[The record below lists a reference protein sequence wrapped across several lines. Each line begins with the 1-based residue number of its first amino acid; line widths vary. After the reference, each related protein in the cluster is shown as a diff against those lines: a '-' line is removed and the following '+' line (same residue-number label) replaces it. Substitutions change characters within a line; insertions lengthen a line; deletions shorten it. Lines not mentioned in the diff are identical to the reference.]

1 MSIQIREPATWPG
14 ERPASRQ
21 RQRQHGGG
29 YVVAALVL
37 ALAVSGA
44 IGWYVLG
51 MAEVERRVEALARAS
66 VPGTV
71 TVSVTA
77 PAEYVIYLEDEA
89 ATADVQVRAFGPDGK
104 PVDLDLYGRELTYE
118 LPDRTG
124 SAFAHFTAR
133 TAGRYTVQVR
143 GDVVG
148 GSVTVG
154 RDLSTVLVGSYLGP
168 LALVLLG
175 VAGALV
181 LATLTYV
188 RQVTPWVGEQPVIMP
203 GSPAARDNRA

>member
-1 MSIQIREPATWPG
+1 MSIQIREPAVWPG
-14 ERPASRQ
+14 ERPASRL
-21 RQRQHGGG
+21 RPRQHGTG
-29 YVVAALVL
+29 YVVAAVVL
-37 ALAVSGA
+37 ALAVSAA

-51 MAEVERRVEALARAS
+51 MAEVERRVESLARAS

-124 SAFAHFTAR
+124 SALARFTAR
-133 TAGRYTVQVR
+133 SSGRYEVQVR
-143 GDVVG
+143 GDVAG

-168 LALVLLG
+168 LALVMVG

-181 LATLTYV
+181 LATFTYV
-188 RQVTPWVGEQPVIMP
+188 RQGTPAAGEHPVITP
-203 GSPAARDNRA
+203 GSPAARDDRA